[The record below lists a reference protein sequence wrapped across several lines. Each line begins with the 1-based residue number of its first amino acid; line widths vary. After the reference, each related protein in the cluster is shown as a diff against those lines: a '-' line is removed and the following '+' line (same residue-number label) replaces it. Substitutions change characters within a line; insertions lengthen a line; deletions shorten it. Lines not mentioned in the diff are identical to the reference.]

1 MPSDLMSLT
10 LLVGLVG
17 GALWIVVF
25 IVVFIVVTVAAKTDP
40 YDYDREVINSPRD
53 KDSLEHQAKSHT
65 RTNAA

>member
-1 MPSDLMSLT
+1 MLSDLMSLA

-17 GALWIVVF
+17 AAWW
-25 IVVFIVVTVAAKTDP
+25 IVVFIVVTVMARTSHDMEA
-40 YDYDREVINSPRD
+40 INSPRD

>member
-1 MPSDLMSLT
+1 MPSDLMSLA

-25 IVVFIVVTVAAKTDP
+25 VVVTVAVKTYP

-53 KDSLEHQAKSHT
+53 NDSLEHQAKSQT

>member
-17 GALWIVVF
+17 SALWIVVF
-25 IVVFIVVTVAAKTDP
+25 VVVTVAGKTYP
-40 YDYDREVINSPRD
+40 YDREVINSPRD

>member
-17 GALWIVVF
+17 SALWIVVF
-25 IVVFIVVTVAAKTDP
+25 VVVTVAGKT
-40 YDYDREVINSPRD
+40 YSYDREVINSPRD